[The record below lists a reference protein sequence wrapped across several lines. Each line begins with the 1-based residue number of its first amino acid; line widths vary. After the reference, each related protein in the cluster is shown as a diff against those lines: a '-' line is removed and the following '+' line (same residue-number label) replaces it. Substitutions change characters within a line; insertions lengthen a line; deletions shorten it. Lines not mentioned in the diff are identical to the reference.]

1 MLGAPAIILG
11 DGGAVMPFMVC
22 LDLDKRK
29 ENREKKREE
38 NMDNNIFSFI

>member
-1 MLGAPAIILG
+1 
-11 DGGAVMPFMVC
+11 MPFMVC